1 MALPLGFLIAQLGM
15 RAVPVM
21 LRTGRIAMRYILDNP
36 AAKEKITSGL
46 ARNVLT
52 GRNTGK
58 YVDDVAK
65 LKQKSKANEVI
76 EILDPKK
83 LATSQKEALMNTT
96 YRDMSKLLQSKSSYG
111 TSTKIAGDIQKGFG
125 QSFSKESS
133 GRLFIAGDRTTV
145 AAKEVLKKTADAPKA
160 LPKPTATQ
168 IAKVEATEAG
178 KAATEAAKGR
188 ITAGMGVNREIIKQV
203 PKESRKQII
212 KLQRST
218 EKLQKAAKGDA
229 ADVLA
234 KRRIGIQKAIDEAQ
248 KKGNR
253 AHVEV
258 LESELANVGVGSR
271 VTGEVI
277 TEGLRGVGSG
287 PKPAW
292 WQAMV
297 PKVLRVGGSEGPGYA
312 GAYPAGVSGPRVGA
326 TTGGLLFAGATI
338 PPLAESMTRKH
349 LAAKEVLSPE
359 QIMAMSGDAYANA
372 YNPDAM
378 IDKLESGDII
388 LPERIE

>member
-1 MALPLGFLIAQLGM
+1 MPVPLLGFVVAQLGL
-15 RAVPVM
+15 RAIPVL
-21 LRTGRIAMRYILDNP
+21 LRSGQYAMRYIVTTP
-36 AAKEKITSGL
+36 GAKGKAMQELGK
-46 ARNVLT
+46 RVL
-52 GRNTGK
+52 GK
-58 YVDDVAK
+58 NAIVDDVAK
-65 LKQKSKANEVI
+65 LTSKKADNVVSKI
-76 EILDPKK
+76 IDPKN
-83 LATSQKEALMNTT
+83 LSASERTTLMNTT
-96 YRDMSKLLQSKSSYG
+96 YKDSSKLLQSQKSYP
-111 TSTKIAGDIQKGFG
+111 TNAKLAEDIQKGFG

-188 ITAGMGVNREIIKQV
+188 ITAGMGVNRELIKQV

-212 KLQRST
+212 KLQRGT
-218 EKLQKAAKGDA
+218 EKLQKAAKGT
-229 ADVLA
+229 
-234 KRRIGIQKAIDEAQ
+234 E
-248 KKGNR
+248 
-253 AHVEV
+253 
-258 LESELANVGVGSR
+258 
-271 VTGEVI
+271 TGEVI
-277 TEGLRGVGSG
+277 AEGLRGVGSA

-292 WQAMV
+292 WQGLV
-297 PKVLRVGGSEGPGYA
+297 PNFLRVGGQPYR
-312 GAYPAGVSGPRVGA
+312 GAYPAGISGPRVGA

-349 LAAKEVLSPE
+349 LAEKDILSVE
-359 QIMAMSGDAYANA
+359 QIMSMSGDAYANA

>member
-46 ARNVLT
+46 ARKILT
-52 GRNTGK
+52 RDAGK

-111 TSTKIAGDIQKGFG
+111 TNTKIAGDIQKGFG

-160 LPKPTATQ
+160 LPKPTAAQ
-168 IAKVEATEAG
+168 I
-178 KAATEAAKGR
+178 KAAEVSKVTPLEVAKSGVG
-188 ITAGMGVNREIIKQV
+188 TAQTTPGLTALQRGAFRTLERAKTGKKTIPLRVKDQKGKVTLTQAKEIVKKQQGIEKEIIGGK
-203 PKESRKQII
+203 
-212 KLQRST
+212 
-218 EKLQKAAKGDA
+218 
-229 ADVLA
+229 
-234 KRRIGIQKAIDEAQ
+234 
-248 KKGNR
+248 
-253 AHVEV
+253 
-258 LESELANVGVGSR
+258 
-271 VTGEVI
+271 EVI
-277 TEGLRGVGSG
+277 AEGLRGVGST
-287 PKPAW
+287 PKPPW
-292 WQAMV
+292 WQATIPPFLRTGKGV
-297 PKVLRVGGSEGPGYA
+297 WNPYKGAYPPQVSALRVGGTGA
-312 GAYPAGVSGPRVGA
+312 GI
-326 TTGGLLFAGATI
+326 GLLAYNFPRAGDILKAQ
-338 PPLAESMTRKH
+338 
-349 LAAKEVLSPE
+349 KEKENILSPE
-359 QIMAMSGDAYANA
+359 DILKTEMDKWAAAF
-372 YNPDAM
+372 NPEA
-378 IDKLESGDII
+378 ITEEVDIS